1 MMIPGARAAGEL
13 EVRSPYDGA
22 LVGYVQTADGSTAD
36 RALNTARRLVDDRE
50 NWPTKPQRIRILQR
64 TAGRMADEAESLAM
78 LIVRE
83 GGKPLIDARVEVE
96 RAIDGIRLC
105 VEAMRMQAGRMIPMG
120 MNAASKG
127 RLAFTQPEP
136 IGPVLAFSAFNHPLN
151 LIVHQVGPA
160 IAAGCPIIIKPAEA
174 TPLSCLTLVRLLRE
188 AGLPDDWCQ
197 PIVVGDVD
205 VAGRM
210 VRDDR
215 LGFFSFIGSAKVGW
229 MLRSRLAPGVR
240 CALEHGGAAPVVVAA
255 DADLDLA
262 LPSLLKGAFYHAGQV
277 CVSVQRIF
285 AHRDLARHL
294 ATRLAAAAADLTVG
308 DPEDART
315 QVGPLIRRREVERV
329 HAWVEEAVRGG
340 AELLCG
346 GRRIGASCYAPTVLF
361 EPPEEAKVS
370 CEEVFGP
377 VVCVYSC
384 SNMEEAVRRAN
395 ALPFAFQAAVYTTG
409 LDTALK
415 LSQDLDAATVMVN
428 DHTAFRVDWMPF
440 AGLKTS
446 GLGHGGIAYSMREM
460 QSEKMVVIQSEAL

>member
-215 LGFFSFIGSAKVGW
+215 LGFFSW
-229 MLRSRLAPGVR
+229 L
-240 CALEHGGAAPVVVAA
+240 
-255 DADLDLA
+255 
-262 LPSLLKGAFYHAGQV
+262 
-277 CVSVQRIF
+277 
-285 AHRDLARHL
+285 
-294 ATRLAAAAADLTVG
+294 
-308 DPEDART
+308 
-315 QVGPLIRRREVERV
+315 
-329 HAWVEEAVRGG
+329 
-340 AELLCG
+340 
-346 GRRIGASCYAPTVLF
+346 
-361 EPPEEAKVS
+361 
-370 CEEVFGP
+370 
-377 VVCVYSC
+377 
-384 SNMEEAVRRAN
+384 
-395 ALPFAFQAAVYTTG
+395 
-409 LDTALK
+409 
-415 LSQDLDAATVMVN
+415 
-428 DHTAFRVDWMPF
+428 
-440 AGLKTS
+440 
-446 GLGHGGIAYSMREM
+446 
-460 QSEKMVVIQSEAL
+460 